1 MSAYKVSVCFL
12 LDLQC
17 FCKTSIHATD
27 CPYFGVLPILQHYS
41 WEGFANTSLSSI
53 AGVLI
58 VAFQHFP
65 KQRSLIVPGQDKNSY
80 GTQLSGWKRRG
91 GGRARAQDQ
100 DHPHLQ
106 ERQVSGEGLQRP
118 HPRRQGQG
126 AEGEGPGEDAHQG
139 AQDHHQEDSLRR
151 GIQDLGQ
158 VPDEDPQESD

>member
-1 MSAYKVSVCFL
+1 M
-12 LDLQC
+12 
-17 FCKTSIHATD
+17 
-27 CPYFGVLPILQHYS
+27 
-41 WEGFANTSLSSI
+41 
-53 AGVLI
+53 
-58 VAFQHFP
+58 
-65 KQRSLIVPGQDKNSY
+65 
-80 GTQLSGWKRRG
+80 SGWKRCG